1 MGKARGLK
9 IFNLARLKHGRNN
22 QDGFSETTAIIY
34 SLLLFM
40 IFAVLYVDLY
50 GYFYTKNN
58 LKQAVDETL
67 TLVKFENGF
76 DAKTE
81 SYFYNI
87 AAKLGLDAG
96 KINLQG
102 TPKTVQR
109 GDPVELTA
117 SLEYQVKGL
126 RPLNYPLTVQIAVRA
141 HGLAHNKIR

>member
-1 MGKARGLK
+1 MRKFKLFFFKIIKRGKK
-9 IFNLARLKHGRNN
+9 N
-22 QDGFSETTAIIY
+22 QHGFSETTVIIY
-34 SLLLFM
+34 SLLVFM

-76 DAKTE
+76 DDRTRN
-81 SYFYNI
+81 YFENI
-87 AAKLGLDAG
+87 AAKLGLDAS

-109 GDPVELTA
+109 GDPLELVA
-117 SLEYQVKGL
+117 STYYEVRGL
-126 RPLNYPLTVQIAVRA
+126 RPLNHPITVQIVVRS
-141 HGLAHNKIR
+141 HGLAHSKIR